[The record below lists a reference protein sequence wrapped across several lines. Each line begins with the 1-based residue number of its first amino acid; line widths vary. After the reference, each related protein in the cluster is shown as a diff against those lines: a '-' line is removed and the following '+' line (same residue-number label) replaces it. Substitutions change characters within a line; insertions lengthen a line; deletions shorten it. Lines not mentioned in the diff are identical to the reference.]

1 MNRDGT
7 LTTRSIVRAAA
18 ILAVV
23 IFVLPACSVFGRA
36 NRTPMTIRVL
46 SGWATIH
53 RGDAVS
59 KVGKQSKLQIG
70 DRIKLSRRG
79 VSQIRLE
86 PGRLF
91 ELVGGEVKVKRG
103 DRLQL
108 TSGRLLSSISAPGTV
123 NVGALRINSSVGTFR
138 VDRSLSTRVGV
149 YKGRTDLQLG
159 ADRLTLPRLRQA
171 VVAEGVLPQ
180 KEKPLRL
187 NSQDRWDKRFL
198 QSVLDLDDRLS
209 NFGRGLE
216 AQLGP
221 GTGVEFF
228 SRVVPGSGDLSFLN
242 EFNSNRRSDV
252 LIGLTVASEA
262 VGKDAA
268 ELRPTFQK
276 AFGLWSEGA
285 SWGLVSYE
293 LGVGQTSLF
302 NRLLQ
307 AVGLSGILVGGQGA
321 ALFGRTFNTPG
332 LATTSNS
339 GGNFSSGGGGGGPAG
354 TTGGPNN
361 PTTPPGPINPPVDP
375 PVTTPDLPVDPG
387 PVTDPVTKV
396 INDIIQAGAGA
407 TGQAPAPGPVGTAT
421 DPVVTTLNVG
431 TTTDPLVT
439 TLDGVVATLPS

>member
-1 MNRDGT
+1 MNRDGNFIT
-7 LTTRSIVRAAA
+7 SSIAKAAA

-23 IFVLPACSVFGRA
+23 IFVLPACSVFGRS
-36 NRTPMTIRVL
+36 NRTPMTIKVL
-46 SGWATIH
+46 SGSATIQ
-53 RGDAVS
+53 RADAVT
-59 KVGKQSKLQIG
+59 KVGKEAKLQIG

-91 ELVGGEVKVKRG
+91 ELVGGEVKVKKG

-123 NVGALRINSSVGTFR
+123 NVGALQINSSVGTFR

-149 YKGRTDLQLG
+149 YKGRTELQLG

-180 KEKPLRL
+180 REKPLRL
-187 NSQDRWDKRFL
+187 SSQDRWDKRFL
-198 QSVLDLDDRLS
+198 QSVLDLDDRLA

-228 SRVVPGSGDLSFLN
+228 NRVVPGSGDLSFLN
-242 EFNSNRRSDV
+242 DFNSNRRSDV

-262 VGKDAA
+262 VGNDAA

-321 ALFGRTFNTPG
+321 ALFGRAFNIPG
-332 LATTSNS
+332 LTSVTNS
-339 GGNFSSGGGGGGPAG
+339 GGNSSSGGGGGPAG
-354 TTGGPNN
+354 TTGGPT
-361 PTTPPGPINPPVDP
+361 PPTPPGGGPLPPPGDLIPPGTVPPGTVPEPVQQVVDQI
-375 PVTTPDLPVDPG
+375 L
-387 PVTDPVTKV
+387 
-396 INDIIQAGAGA
+396 QAGSGA
-407 TGQAPAPGPVGTAT
+407 TGQDTGSVGTAV
-421 DPVVTTLNVG
+421 DPVAVSA
-431 TTTDPLVT
+431 
-439 TLDGVVATLPS
+439 DGVASTLP